1 MLRWDGFAR
10 TWRRCVRI
18 DTVAGHDEGTRPM
31 DIRPTIARQTIA
43 LIAFLAI
50 VALVAFLGSLASSS
64 NADGWYAGVEKV
76 PWDPP
81 NAVFGPVWSVLYGL
95 IALAGW
101 LIWRAGWLIWRA
113 GYRPGKPNAARRA
126 LTWFIVQL
134 VLNGLWTPA
143 FFAAYPVL
151 GEPAWW
157 IALAVI
163 VALIGAVVAL
173 AIAARQWSRIAA
185 WLMLPYLAWLLF
197 ATTLNIG
204 IIALN

>member
-1 MLRWDGFAR
+1 MRP
-10 TWRRCVRI
+10 V
-18 DTVAGHDEGTRPM
+18 ETRPS
-31 DIRPTIARQTIA
+31 IARQTVA
-43 LIAFLAI
+43 LSAFIAI

-64 NADGWYAGVEKV
+64 NVDGWYAGVEKV

-81 NAVFGPVWSVLYGL
+81 NAVFGPVWSVLYLL

-101 LIWRAGWLIWRA
+101 LIWRAG
-113 GYRPGKPNAARRA
+113 YRPGRPNAARGA

-134 VLNGLWTPA
+134 ALNGLWTPA

-157 IALAVI
+157 VALAVI

-173 AIAARQWSRIAA
+173 ALAARPWSRIAA
-185 WLMLPYLAWLLF
+185 WLMVPYLAWLVF